1 MPMQN
6 EVLRRLRGLPSCWE
20 QRVVE
25 STVDSL
31 RKRADALGR
40 VLAKHRRKRETDDL
54 RRRVSLLD
62 RADELHR
69 HAADVETLVGLYR
82 ALRVF
87 THEREPLAADSF
99 TRAQIGA
106 EDAPSTCHGPA
117 FRQTAALRNR
127 AFRLVAA
134 AIAKYAREFA
144 GFPHR

>member
-1 MPMQN
+1 MSLRTCEYVPPMPMQN

-87 THEREPLAADSF
+87 THEREPLEAVSKPG
-99 TRAQIGA
+99 RGQKA
-106 EDAPSTCHGPA
+106 ETD
-117 FRQTAALRNR
+117 
-127 AFRLVAA
+127 
-134 AIAKYAREFA
+134 KY
-144 GFPHR
+144 